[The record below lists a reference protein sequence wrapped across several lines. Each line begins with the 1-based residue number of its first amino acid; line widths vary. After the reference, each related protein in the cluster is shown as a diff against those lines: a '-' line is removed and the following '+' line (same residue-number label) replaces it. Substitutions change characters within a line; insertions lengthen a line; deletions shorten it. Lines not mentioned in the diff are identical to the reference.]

1 MKRMLLSLAV
11 ACIAVVSVHAADEK
25 PKYTTKQVMKFFKE
39 EKLNEKFL
47 KGEISKEETQK
58 LVDGFTAMGQQKPPK
73 GDETAWKEKVDAL
86 LKATKDGNKEAF
98 GKAVNCGAC
107 HGAHKG

>member
-1 MKRMLLSLAV
+1 MKRMLLSVAV

-73 GDETAWKEKVDAL
+73 GDEKAWKEKTDAL

-107 HGAHKG
+107 HGMHKG

>member
-1 MKRMLLSLAV
+1 MKRMLLSVAV

-47 KGEISKEETQK
+47 KGEISKEET
-58 LVDGFTAMGQQKPPK
+58 
-73 GDETAWKEKVDAL
+73 DAL

-107 HGAHKG
+107 HGMHKG